1 MKDLPDELWLVV
13 ARALLRPIP
22 APRAEVNWNQDL
34 HQGDI
39 LPLQRV
45 SKVSELICIALQLMF

>member
-1 MKDLPDELWLVV
+1 MKDLPDELWTVI
-13 ARALLRPIP
+13 AKALLRPIP
-22 APRAEVNWNQDL
+22 APRAEVNWNEHL

-45 SKVSELICIALQLMF
+45 SKVSEAVFY

>member
-1 MKDLPDELWLVV
+1 MKDLPDELWLDI

-22 APRAEVNWNQDL
+22 APRAEVNWNEHL

-45 SKVSELICIALQLMF
+45 SKVSEAVSY